1 MSKYR
6 VRFVIQREVDVW
18 MNSVSREALTEWL
31 DENPLTITDLNEYGQ
46 DRHEDIVMY
55 RIIEET
61 DDETSTSSL

>member
-1 MSKYR
+1 MNQYR

-18 MNSVSREALTEWL
+18 MNGVSREALTKWL
-31 DENPLTITDLNEYGQ
+31 DENPLTITDLNEDGQ

-61 DDETSTSSL
+61 DDETVS